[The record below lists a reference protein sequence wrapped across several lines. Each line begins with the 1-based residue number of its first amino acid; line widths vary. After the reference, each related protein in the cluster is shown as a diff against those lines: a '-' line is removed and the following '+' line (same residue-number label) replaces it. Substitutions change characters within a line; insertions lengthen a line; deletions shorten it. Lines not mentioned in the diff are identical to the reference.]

1 MAISKENFDLLKKLA
16 GVMVERL
23 PPQGVY
29 DQLLCNC
36 WRGPYKTVE
45 GIENVGQIG
54 DTSDYLVLV
63 DRGRFYYSE
72 TGILVDRQT
81 RVCACAEQ
89 VRHSLHS
96 ELGSTLFHAIF
107 TPEAEMEAEEWAT
120 GIYIARDS
128 SRFLVAQKIEAIL
141 CKIAIEETLE
151 TKINRYLS
159 AKDSPYTC
167 KDIIGAFKDYVAG
180 NFICGSLMVAIHE
193 NWQLLA
199 SNVPFFASEI
209 KVGKPME
216 YEYFDIPTDAT
227 LKVNRCNRYPL
238 TANFC
243 AHQRESGNICK
254 NTIKILCSDYIE
266 ENLVYEFEAR
276 HSYLTGKVVKE
287 LIKMP
292 LTKQYCDEMEANI
305 SKAII

>member
-16 GVMVERL
+16 GVMKDRL
-23 PPQGVY
+23 PPQGMY
-29 DQLLCNC
+29 DQILCNC
-36 WRGPYKTVE
+36 YRGSYKTVE

-72 TGILVDRQT
+72 NGILMDRQT
-81 RVCACAEQ
+81 GVDACAEQ
-89 VRHSLHS
+89 VPHSLHS
-96 ELGSTLFHAIF
+96 ELGFILFHAIF
-107 TPEAEMEAEEWAT
+107 TPEAELEEETWAT
-120 GIYIARDS
+120 GIYIKRDS

-141 CKIAIEETLE
+141 SKIAIDEPLE
-151 TKINRYLS
+151 AKINHYLS
-159 AKDSPYTC
+159 TKDSQYTYNE
-167 KDIIGAFKDYVAG
+167 IVRAFKDYVRG

-199 SNVPFFASEI
+199 TNIPFFASEI

-227 LKVNRCNRYPL
+227 LKINRCNRYPL

-243 AHQRESGNICK
+243 AHQRESEKISK
-254 NTIKILCSDYIE
+254 NTIKILCSDYVYG
-266 ENLVYEFEAR
+266 NLVYEFEAR
-276 HSYLTGKVVKE
+276 HSYLTGNVVKE